1 MQEPLLLISR
11 NLGYT
16 QTLKLIAMF
25 RKTTIIM
32 LFICSLTALYAQDSL
47 KIGFSL
53 GDFSADRW
61 SQEPQYFNAAAREL
75 GAKVLFEYAYGN
87 AAKQLDQAAKLI
99 NSGIK
104 VLVIFP
110 TNSDGWEGVV
120 ETAHKAGVKVVA
132 YDRILKNADVDYYVS
147 FFNDEIG
154 RQQAKYAVERR
165 PKGNYI
171 LLEGPTSDINS
182 IFVLNGQKE
191 VLKPYTDRG
200 DIKILL
206 EKHLDTWNS
215 IDAYNEIQSFLDK
228 NKVSVDAILAAN
240 DDLAGGSIM
249 ALDMN
254 MGTYDILITGQDAS
268 LGGCQNILDGKQ
280 SMTTYGSIRNLA
292 AEAAAVCVKLAR
304 GEKITSVNSSI
315 SNGNKEIPAILL
327 NTVAVDKN
335 NMKQTV
341 IKDGYLKA
349 DQLHFA
355 Q

>member
-1 MQEPLLLISR
+1 
-11 NLGYT
+11 
-16 QTLKLIAMF
+16 MF
-25 RKTTIIM
+25 RKTMVIA
-32 LFICSLTALYAQDSL
+32 LLVCSFTAIYAQDSL

-61 SQEPQYFNAAAREL
+61 SQEPQYFSTAAREF
-75 GAKVLFEYAYGN
+75 GAKVMFEYAYGD
-87 AAKQLDQAAKLI
+87 AAKQLNQAAKLI
-99 NSGIK
+99 NSGVK

-110 TNSDGWEGVV
+110 THADGWESVV
-120 ETAHKAGVKVVA
+120 ETAHKAGVKVIA
-132 YDRILKNADVDYYVS
+132 YDRMLINADVDYYVS

-154 RQQAKYAVERR
+154 RQQAQYAVEHR

-171 LLEGPTSDINS
+171 LLEGPTSDVNS
-182 IFVLNGQKE
+182 IFVLQGQKE

-228 NKVSVDAILAAN
+228 NKVTVDAILAAN

-249 ALDMN
+249 ALDMSL
-254 MGTYDILITGQDAS
+254 GTYHILITGQDAS
-268 LGGCQNILDGKQ
+268 LGGCQNILNGKQ

-292 AEAAAVCVKLAR
+292 ALAAETCVKLAR
-304 GEKITSVNSSI
+304 GEKITSVNSSV
-315 SNGNKEIPAILL
+315 SNGKKEIPAILL
-327 NTVAVDKN
+327 KTVAVDKN

-349 DQLHFA
+349 DQLHFE

>member
-1 MQEPLLLISR
+1 
-11 NLGYT
+11 
-16 QTLKLIAMF
+16 MF
-25 RKTTIIM
+25 KKTITTI
-32 LFICSLTALYAQDSL
+32 LFICFLTSIQAQDSL

-61 SQEPQYFNAAAREL
+61 SQEPQYFATAAKEL
-75 GAKVLFEYAYGN
+75 GAKVLFEYAYGD
-87 AAKQLDQAAKLI
+87 AAKQLEQATKLI

-110 TNSDGWEGVV
+110 TNAEGWTAVV
-120 ETAHKAGVKVVA
+120 ESAHKAGVKVLA
-132 YDRILKNADVDYYVS
+132 YDRMLIKADVDYYVS

-182 IFVLNGQKE
+182 VYVLQGQKE
-191 VLKPYTDRG
+191 ILKPFTDRG
-200 DIKILL
+200 DIKILF
-206 EKHLDTWNS
+206 EKHLPTWNS
-215 IDAYNEIQSFLDK
+215 IDAYNEILSFLDK
-228 NKVSVDAILAAN
+228 NDVKVDAILAAN
-240 DDLAGGSIM
+240 DDLAGGAIT
-249 ALDMN
+249 ALDMSL
-254 MGTYDILITGQDAS
+254 GTYDILISGQDAS
-268 LGGCQNILDGKQ
+268 LGGCQNILNGKQ

-292 AEAAAVCVKLAR
+292 AVAAATCVKLAR
-304 GEKITSVNSSI
+304 GEKVTSVNSSI
-315 SNGNKEIPAILL
+315 SNGNKDIPAIMLK
-327 NTVAVDKN
+327 TVAVDKD

-349 DQLHFA
+349 DQLRFP

>member
-1 MQEPLLLISR
+1 
-11 NLGYT
+11 
-16 QTLKLIAMF
+16 MF
-25 RKTTIIM
+25 GKASIVV
-32 LFICSLTALYAQDSL
+32 LFVCFLTATYAQDSL

-61 SQEPQYFNAAAREL
+61 SQEPQYFKAAAREL
-75 GAKVLFEYAYGN
+75 GAKVIFEYAYGD
-87 AAKQLDQAAKLI
+87 AAKQLGQAAKLI
-99 NSGIK
+99 TSGIK

-110 TNSDGWEGVV
+110 THADGWENVV

-132 YDRILKNADVDYYVS
+132 YDRMLENADIDYYVS

-165 PKGNYI
+165 PKGNYL

-182 IFVLNGQKE
+182 LFVLKGQKE

-206 EKHLDTWNS
+206 EKHLATWNS

-240 DDLAGGSIM
+240 DDLAAGSIM
-249 ALDMN
+249 ALDMSL
-254 MGTYDILITGQDAS
+254 GAYDIIITGQDAS
-268 LGGCQNILDGKQ
+268 VGGCQNILDGKQ

-292 AEAAAVCVKLAR
+292 TEAANACVKLAS

-327 NTVAVDKN
+327 KTVAVDKN

-341 IKDGYLKA
+341 IRDGYVKA
-349 DQLHFA
+349 DQLHF
-355 Q
+355 

>member
-1 MQEPLLLISR
+1 MFKKTTTIVLLIFFLSVL
-11 NLGYT
+11 N
-16 QTLKLIAMF
+16 
-25 RKTTIIM
+25 
-32 LFICSLTALYAQDSL
+32 AQDSL

-61 SQEPQYFNAAAREL
+61 SQEPGYFNAAAKDL
-75 GAKVLFEYAYGN
+75 GAKVMFEYAYGD
-87 AAKQLDQAAKLI
+87 AAKQLSQAANLI
-99 NSGIK
+99 SSGIK

-110 TNSDGWEGVV
+110 TNASGWEGIV
-120 ETAHKAGVKVVA
+120 ETAHKAGVKVIA
-132 YDRILKNADVDYYVS
+132 YDRMLNNADADYYIS

-191 VLKPYTDRG
+191 ILKPYIDRG
-200 DIKILL
+200 DIKILF
-206 EKHLDTWNS
+206 EKHLPTWNS

-228 NKVSVDAILAAN
+228 NKERVDAILAAN
-240 DDLAGGSIM
+240 DDLAGGSIT
-249 ALDMN
+249 ALDMSL
-254 MGTYDILITGQDAS
+254 GTYDILITGQDAS
-268 LGGCQNILDGKQ
+268 LGGCQNILNGKQ

-292 AEAAAVCVKLAR
+292 AETAQTCVKLAR

-315 SNGNKEIPAILL
+315 SNGKKEIPAILL
-327 NTVAVDKN
+327 KTVAVDKN

-341 IKDGYLKA
+341 INDGYLKA
-349 DQLHFA
+349 DQLEFG

>member
-1 MQEPLLLISR
+1 MYR
-11 NLGYT
+11 T
-16 QTLKLIAMF
+16 
-25 RKTTIIM
+25 TTIM
-32 LFICSLTALYAQDSL
+32 VLFMYSITALYAQDSL

-61 SQEPQYFNAAAREL
+61 SQEPQYFNTAAKEL
-75 GAKVLFEYAYGN
+75 GAKVLFEYAYGD
-87 AAKQLDQAAKLI
+87 AAKQLEQAAKLI
-99 NSGIK
+99 TSGIK

-110 TNSDGWEGVV
+110 TNADGWESVV
-120 ETAHKAGVKVVA
+120 ETAHKAGVKVIA

-147 FFNDEIG
+147 FFNEDIG
-154 RQQAKYAVERR
+154 RQQAKYVVERR
-165 PKGNYI
+165 PKGNYV

-182 IFVLNGQKE
+182 LFVLKGQKE

-206 EKHLDTWNS
+206 EKHLETWNS

-228 NKVSVDAILAAN
+228 NKVRVDAILAAN

-249 ALDMN
+249 ALDMSL
-254 MGTYDILITGQDAS
+254 GTYDILITGQDAS
-268 LGGCQNILDGKQ
+268 VGGCQNILDGKQ

-292 AEAAAVCVKLAR
+292 TEAAAACVKLAR

-327 NTVAVDKN
+327 KTVAVDKN

>member
-1 MQEPLLLISR
+1 
-11 NLGYT
+11 
-16 QTLKLIAMF
+16 MF
-25 RKTTIIM
+25 RKTIP
-32 LFICSLTALYAQDSL
+32 LVLLVCSLTNLYAQDSL

-61 SQEPQYFNAAAREL
+61 SQEPQYFNSAAREL
-75 GAKVLFEYAYGN
+75 GAKVLFEYAYGD
-87 AAKQLDQAAKLI
+87 AAKQLIQATKLI

-110 TNSDGWEGVV
+110 THADGWTSVV
-120 ETAHKAGVKVVA
+120 ETAHKAGIKVVA
-132 YDRILKNADVDYYVS
+132 YDRMLNNADVDYYIT

-154 RQQAKYAVERR
+154 RQQAQYAVDRR

-182 IFVLNGQKE
+182 IYVLQGQKE
-191 VLKPYTDRG
+191 ILKPYTDRG
-200 DIKILL
+200 DIKILF
-206 EKHLDTWNS
+206 EKHLPTWNS

-228 NKVSVDAILAAN
+228 NDVKVDAILAAN
-240 DDLAGGSIM
+240 DDLAGGSIT
-249 ALDMN
+249 ALDMGP
-254 MGTYDILITGQDAS
+254 GTYDIIITGQDAS
-268 LGGCQNILDGKQ
+268 LGGCQNILNGKQ

-292 AEAAAVCVKLAR
+292 SIAAATCVKLAR

-315 SNGNKEIPAILL
+315 SNGNKKIPAIMLK
-327 NTVAVDKN
+327 TVAVDKD

-349 DQLHFA
+349 DQLQFP

>member
-215 IDAYNEIQSFLDK
+215 IDAYNEIQSFLD
-228 NKVSVDAILAAN
+228 
-240 DDLAGGSIM
+240 GSIM

>member
-1 MQEPLLLISR
+1 M
-11 NLGYT
+11 Y
-16 QTLKLIAMF
+16 
-25 RKTTIIM
+25 RKTIVIV
-32 LFICSLTALYAQDSL
+32 LLICSLTAIHAQDSL

-61 SQEPQYFNAAAREL
+61 SQEPQYFAAAAKEL
-75 GAKVLFEYAYGN
+75 GAKVLFEYAYGD
-87 AAKQLDQAAKLI
+87 AAKQLSQAAKLI

-110 TNSDGWEGVV
+110 TNADGWESVV
-120 ETAHKAGVKVVA
+120 ETAHMAGVKVVA
-132 YDRILKNADVDYYVS
+132 YDRMLNNADADYYVS

-171 LLEGPTSDINS
+171 LLEGPTSDVNS
-182 IFVLNGQKE
+182 IFVLQGQKE
-191 VLKPYTDRG
+191 ILKPYTDRG

-228 NKVSVDAILAAN
+228 NKVTVDAILAAN

-249 ALDMN
+249 ALDMSL
-254 MGTYDILITGQDAS
+254 GTYDILITGQDAS
-268 LGGCQNILDGKQ
+268 LGGCQNILNGKQ

-292 AEAAAVCVKLAR
+292 AAAAGTCVKLAR
-304 GEKITSVNSSI
+304 GEKITSVNSSV
-315 SNGNKEIPAILL
+315 SNGKKEIPAILL
-327 NTVAVDKN
+327 KTVAVDKN

-349 DQLHFA
+349 DQLVFG